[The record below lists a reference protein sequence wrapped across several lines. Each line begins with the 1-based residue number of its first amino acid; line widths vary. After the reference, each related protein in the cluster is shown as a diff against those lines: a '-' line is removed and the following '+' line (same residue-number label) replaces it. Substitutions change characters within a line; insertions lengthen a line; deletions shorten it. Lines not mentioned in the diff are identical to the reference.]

1 MRRGMGDN
9 VIHFFRLMKVTWA
22 KGALSAWLPPVD
34 ETVVA
39 FRPLPWEL
47 DGRGGLTA
55 AACRRM
61 LDLACRN
68 WIANSGLVAAR
79 PARWPNAAGADEIRF
94 DGPIAALQK
103 VEMVTRFV
111 VEAGEGGHFQHQLR
125 SREGRVIAVAASRMA
140 FDPQAGWAPV

>member
-1 MRRGMGDN
+1 MRRGMGAN
-9 VIHFFRLMKVTWA
+9 VIHFFRLLNVTWA
-22 KGALSAWLPPVD
+22 KGALGAWLPPVD

-47 DGRGGLTA
+47 DGRGGLTT

-68 WIANSGLVAAR
+68 WVANSGLVAVR
-79 PARWPNAAGADEIRF
+79 PARWPSAADADEFRF

-111 VEAGEGGHFQHQLR
+111 VEGGEGGHFQHQLR
-125 SREGRVIAVAASRMA
+125 STEGRIIAVAASRPA
-140 FDPQAGWAPV
+140 FVPQGEWAAV